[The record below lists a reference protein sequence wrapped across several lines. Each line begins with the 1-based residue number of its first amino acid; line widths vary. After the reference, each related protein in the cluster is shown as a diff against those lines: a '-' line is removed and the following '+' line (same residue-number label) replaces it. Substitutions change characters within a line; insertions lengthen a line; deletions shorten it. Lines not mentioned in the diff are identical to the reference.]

1 MLASVA
7 SVASP
12 HIPVAHA
19 IVLGLTQG
27 LSEFLPISS
36 SGHLILVPWLF
47 AWHELDAYPELK
59 KTFDVALHLG
69 TLFAVLVYFWGDL
82 KAFVPAGLRAI
93 ARRRAVSHEERL
105 PFLLVVSALPGFVL
119 GAALDSF
126 IEKSLSQPWLV
137 AVMLIVFGI
146 VLLIADRAAM
156 NRPEEDF
163 RLRESGLMG
172 LGQAVA
178 LQPGV
183 SRSGSTMTVGR
194 LLGFDRNAAARISFL
209 MSLPVT
215 AGALAYKGAKL
226 VADGGLPHGTAP
238 AFFWGVVTSAVTGLA
253 AIHFLLK
260 LLRTRSF
267 APFVLYRVMAGAAV
281 LLLMVSGFRPAT

>member
-1 MLASVA
+1 VIASA
-7 SVASP
+7 AGP

-19 IVLGLTQG
+19 IALGLVQG

-69 TLFAVLVYFWGDL
+69 TLSAVLVYFWRDL
-82 KAFVPAGLRAI
+82 NAFVPAGLRAI
-93 ARRRAVSHEERL
+93 ARRRAVTHEERL
-105 PFLLVVSALPGFVL
+105 PFLLVVSALPAFVL
-119 GAALDSF
+119 GAGLDSF
-126 IEKSLSQPWLV
+126 IEGHLSQPWLV
-137 AVMLIVFGI
+137 AVMLIVFGV

-156 NRPEEDF
+156 NKREHDF
-163 RLRESGLMG
+163 RLRESTFMG
-172 LGQAVA
+172 LGQAMA

-183 SRSGSTMTVGR
+183 SRSGATMTVGR
-194 LLGFDRNAAARISFL
+194 LLGFDRDAAARISFL

-226 VADGGLPHGTAP
+226 SSDGGLPDGTAP
-238 AFFWGVVTSAVTGLA
+238 AFFWGVVISAVTGLA
-253 AIHFLLK
+253 AIHLLLT

-267 APFVLYRVMAGAAV
+267 APFVAYRIMAGSAV
-281 LLLMVSGFRPAT
+281 LALMASGVRPAT

>member
-1 MLASVA
+1 MLIAVT
-7 SVASP
+7 
-12 HIPVAHA
+12 IPVFHA
-19 IVLGLTQG
+19 IVLGITQG

-47 AWHELDAYPELK
+47 NWHELDAFPELK

-69 TLFAVLVYFWGDL
+69 TLFAVLVYFWTDL

-93 ARRRAVSHEERL
+93 ARRRALTHEERL
-105 PFLLVVSALPGFVL
+105 PFLLVVSAVPGFVL

-126 IEKSLSQPWLV
+126 IEKTLSQPWLV

-146 VLLIADRAAM
+146 VLWVADRAPIT
-156 NRPEEDF
+156 RHEEDF
-163 RLRESGLMG
+163 KLRDAGLMG

-183 SRSGSTMTVGR
+183 SRSGATMTVGR
-194 LLGFDRNAAARISFL
+194 RLGFDRDGAARISFL

-238 AFFWGVVTSAVTGLA
+238 AFFWGVVTSAVTGLM
-253 AIHFLLK
+253 AIHYLIR
-260 LLRTRSF
+260 LLRTRTF
-267 APFVLYRVMAGAAV
+267 TPFVVYRIVVGAAV
-281 LLLMVSGFRPAT
+281 LSLIVTGVRPAT

>member
-1 MLASVA
+1 MLATV
-7 SVASP
+7 P
-12 HIPVAHA
+12 PPQIPVAHA

-59 KTFDVALHLG
+59 KSFDVALHLG
-69 TLFAVLVYFWGDL
+69 TLFAVLVYFWSDL

-93 ARRRAVSHEERL
+93 AHRGAVTHEERL
-105 PFLLVVSALPGFVL
+105 PFLLVVSAVPGFVL
-119 GAALDSF
+119 GAVLDSF

-137 AVMLIVFGI
+137 AVMLIIFGV
-146 VLLIADRAAM
+146 VLLLADRAATT
-156 NRPEEDF
+156 RHEEDF
-163 RLRESGLMG
+163 HLRESALMG

-183 SRSGSTMTVGR
+183 SRSGATMSVGR
-194 LLGFDRNAAARISFL
+194 WLGFDRDAAARISFL

-215 AGALAYKGAKL
+215 AGALVYKGAKL
-226 VADGGLPHGTAP
+226 MADGGLPHGTAP
-238 AFFWGVVTSAVTGLA
+238 AFFWGVVTSGITGLF
-253 AIHFLLK
+253 AIHYLLK
-260 LLRTRSF
+260 LLRTGTF
-267 APFVLYRVMAGAAV
+267 TPFVVYRVLAGAAV
-281 LLLMVSGFRPAT
+281 LLLIVSGFRPAT

>member
-1 MLASVA
+1 MLGAEAV
-7 SVASP
+7 P
-12 HIPVAHA
+12 QIPVVHA

-47 AWHELDAYPELK
+47 AWHELDAFPELK

-69 TLFAVLVYFWGDL
+69 TLFAVLVYFWRDL
-82 KAFVPAGLRAI
+82 KSFVPAGLRAV

-105 PFLLVVSALPGFVL
+105 PFLLVVSALPGFLL

-137 AVMLIVFGI
+137 AVMLIVFGV
-146 VLLIADRAAM
+146 VLLLADRAAI
-156 NRPEEDF
+156 NRQEEDF
-163 RLRESGLMG
+163 HLRESTMMG

-183 SRSGSTMTVGR
+183 SRSGATMTVGR
-194 LLGFDRNAAARISFL
+194 LLGFDRDAAARISFL

-226 VADGGLPHGTAP
+226 AGDGGLPHGTAP
-238 AFFWGVVTSAVTGLA
+238 AFFWGVVTSAVTGLV

-267 APFVLYRVMAGAAV
+267 APFVVYRVIAGVVV
-281 LLLMVSGFRPAT
+281 LLLMVTGFRPAT

>member
-1 MLASVA
+1 MLGSVTG
-7 SVASP
+7 P
-12 HIPVAHA
+12 QIPVAHA
-19 IVLGLTQG
+19 IALGITQG

-105 PFLLVVSALPGFVL
+105 PFLLVVSALPAFVL
-119 GAALDSF
+119 GAGLDSF
-126 IEKSLSQPWLV
+126 IEDNLSQPWLV

-267 APFVLYRVMAGAAV
+267 APFVSYRVMAGAAV

>member
-1 MLASVA
+1 MLGVVSG
-7 SVASP
+7 P
-12 HIPVAHA
+12 QIPVAHA
-19 IVLGLTQG
+19 IVLGVVQG

-82 KAFVPAGLRAI
+82 KAFVPAGIRAV
-93 ARRRAVSHEERL
+93 ARRSALTHEERL
-105 PFLLVVSALPGFVL
+105 PFLLVVSALPAFVL

-126 IEKSLSQPWLV
+126 IEEHLSQPWLV
-137 AVMLIVFGI
+137 ALMLIVFGV
-146 VLLIADRAAM
+146 VLLIADRSAM
-156 NRPEEDF
+156 RRREEDF

-183 SRSGSTMTVGR
+183 SRSGATMTVGR
-194 LLGFDRNAAARISFL
+194 LLGFDRDAAARISFL

-238 AFFWGVVTSAVTGLA
+238 AFFWGVVMSAVTGLA

-267 APFVLYRVMAGAAV
+267 APFVSYRVLAGSTALA
-281 LLLMVSGFRPAT
+281 LMVSGFRPAT

>member
-1 MLASVA
+1 MLVSVTG
-7 SVASP
+7 P
-12 HIPVAHA
+12 QIPVAHA
-19 IVLGLTQG
+19 IALGVIQG

-69 TLFAVLVYFWGDL
+69 TLVAVLVYFWGDL
-82 KAFVPAGLRAI
+82 KAFVPAGRRAI
-93 ARRRAVSHEERL
+93 ARRRAVTHEERL
-105 PFLLVVSALPGFVL
+105 PFLLVVSALPAFVL
-119 GAALDSF
+119 GAGLDSF
-126 IEKSLSQPWLV
+126 IEDHLSQPWLV
-137 AVMLIVFGI
+137 AVMLIVFGV

-156 NRPEEDF
+156 NRREEDF

-194 LLGFDRNAAARISFL
+194 LLGFDRDAAARISFL

-215 AGALAYKGAKL
+215 AGALTYKAAKL
-226 VADGGLPHGTAP
+226 VADGGLPHGTAA
-238 AFFWGVVTSAVTGLA
+238 AFFWGVVMSAVTGLV

>member
-1 MLASVA
+1 MFA

-12 HIPVAHA
+12 QIPVAHA

-47 AWHELDAYPELK
+47 AWHELDAFPELK

-93 ARRRAVSHEERL
+93 ARRGAVSHEERL

-137 AVMLIVFGI
+137 AVMLVIFGV
-146 VLLIADRAAM
+146 VLLIADRAAT
-156 NRPEEDF
+156 NRQEQDF
-163 RLRESGLMG
+163 HLREASLMG

-183 SRSGSTMTVGR
+183 SRSGATMTVGR
-194 LLGFDRNAAARISFL
+194 LLGFDRDAAARISFL

-215 AGALAYKGAKL
+215 AGALVYKGAKL
-226 VADGGLPHGTAP
+226 MADGGLPHGTAP
-238 AFFWGVVTSAVTGLA
+238 AFIWGVVTSAVTGLV
-253 AIHFLLK
+253 AIHFLLR

-267 APFVLYRVMAGAAV
+267 APFVVYRLMAGTAV
-281 LLLMVSGFRPAT
+281 LLLIVTGFRPAT

>member
-1 MLASVA
+1 MLGSVTG
-7 SVASP
+7 P
-12 HIPVAHA
+12 QIPVAHA
-19 IVLGLTQG
+19 IALGITQG

-93 ARRRAVSHEERL
+93 ARRRALSHEERL
-105 PFLLVVSALPGFVL
+105 PFLLVVSALPAFVL
-119 GAALDSF
+119 GAGLDSF
-126 IEKSLSQPWLV
+126 IEDNLSQPWLV

-253 AIHFLLK
+253 AIHVLLK

-267 APFVLYRVMAGAAV
+267 APFVSYRVMAGAAV

>member
-1 MLASVA
+1 LLSALSG
-7 SVASP
+7 P
-12 HIPVAHA
+12 EIPVAHA

-47 AWHELDAYPELK
+47 SWHELDDFPELK

-69 TLFAVLVYFWGDL
+69 TLFAVLVYFWRDL
-82 KAFVPAGLRAI
+82 KAFVPAGLRAL

-119 GAALDSF
+119 GAALDSV
-126 IEKSLSQPWLV
+126 IEENLSQPWLV
-137 AVMLIVFGI
+137 AVMLIVFGV
-146 VLLIADRAAM
+146 VLLVADRAATTKQ
-156 NRPEEDF
+156 EEQF
-163 RLRESGLMG
+163 RLRESVLMG

-183 SRSGSTMTVGR
+183 SRSGATMTVGR

-215 AGALAYKGAKL
+215 AGALAYKGAQL
-226 VADGGLPHGTAP
+226 VADGGLPAGTAS
-238 AFFWGVVTSAVTGLA
+238 AFFWGVVTSGVTGLA
-253 AIHFLLK
+253 AIHYLLK
-260 LLRTRSF
+260 LLRTTSF
-267 APFVLYRVMAGAAV
+267 APFVVYRAIAGAVV
-281 LLLMVSGFRPAT
+281 LLFIITGFRPAT